1 MTRSQKQRVWF
12 IVALVV
18 LSAAW
23 VAPTF
28 IKDKLPESW
37 ISDPIRLGLDLKG
50 GSYIVLGVETKEAVK
65 SQLTSIAGSIRSDLK
80 KEKIGLIRAKQRG
93 ENAIEFTLLGDR
105 GVGKLDEYV
114 RENYPELSK
123 FDSQAGGSRSIV
135 KYQLSQPKADE
146 IEKNAVVQAIE
157 TIRNRVDQYGVAEPT
172 IQRSGLKRIMVQLPE
187 ITNIDQVKSTIGSV
201 AKLEFRL
208 VADPNSKSMDET
220 VSVKTRDGGPLL
232 LEDEVAMTGDAVQTA
247 NVEINP
253 GTNEIE
259 VTLRLN
265 SIGKSTFGRV
275 TKENVGRQLAIV
287 LDGVVQSYPVIRG
300 AIPGGTAQITGGF
313 TRDEAHR
320 LAVVLRSGALP
331 APLTFEE
338 ERTVGAT
345 LGADS
350 IRKGVNSML
359 IGSIVVV
366 LFIALYYKKAGF
378 LAVACLALNVVF
390 LLALLS
396 MLDATLTLPGI
407 AGLILTIGMAVDAN
421 VIIFE
426 RIREEVRIGATAKAS
441 VDAGF
446 LKAHWT
452 VLDANITTLLTGLI
466 LYGFGTGPIKG
477 FAVTLCLGIITSVF
491 TALFVAKVGF
501 SVLRLRNSE
510 GGLSI

>member
-1 MTRSQKQRVWF
+1 MTRNQKQRVWF
-12 IVALVV
+12 IVALTLLSV
-18 LSAAW
+18 LW

-28 IKDKLPESW
+28 FEEHLPESW

-50 GSYIVLGVETKEAVK
+50 GSYIVLGVETQEAVK
-65 SQLTSIAGSIRSDLK
+65 SQLGAIAGSIRSDLK

-105 GVGKLDEYV
+105 GVAKLDEYI
-114 RENYPELSK
+114 RENYPELTKS
-123 FDSQAGGSRSIV
+123 DTQAGGSRSIIR
-135 KYQLSQPKADE
+135 YQISLQKADE
-146 IEKNAVVQAIE
+146 IEKNAVTQAIE

-187 ITNIDQVKSTIGSV
+187 ITNIDAVKSTIGSV

-208 VADPNSKSMDET
+208 VADPNKPADET
-220 VSVKTRDGGPLL
+220 VTAKSREGGQLL

-287 LDGVVQSYPVIRG
+287 LDGIVQSNPVIRG
-300 AIPGGTAQITGGF
+300 AISGGIAQITGGF
-313 TRDEAHR
+313 TREEAHR

-350 IRKGVNSML
+350 INKGIKSML
-359 IGSIVVV
+359 IGSVVVV
-366 LFIALYYKKAGF
+366 LFIVLYYRKSGL
-378 LAVACLALNVVF
+378 LAVGCLGLNIVF

-407 AGLILTIGMAVDAN
+407 AGLVLTIGMAVDAN

-426 RIREEVRIGATAKAS
+426 RIREEVRVGATAKAS

-501 SVLRLRNSE
+501 SVFRLRNSE